1 MKQTKWDYS
10 TLNLI
15 AATEWEMLLTCKV
28 AWRRIKVTNL
38 GASYL
43 LFARGIGSF
52 LEIEV
57 YICLVLIW

>member
-15 AATEWEMLLTCKV
+15 AATEEEMLLTCKV
-28 AWRRIKVTNL
+28 AWRCIKVTNL

-43 LFARGIGSF
+43 LFARG
-52 LEIEV
+52 V
-57 YICLVLIW
+57 

>member
-28 AWRRIKVTNL
+28 AWRRIKVTNP
-38 GASYL
+38 GASHL
-43 LFARGIGSF
+43 LFARD
-52 LEIEV
+52 V
-57 YICLVLIW
+57 